1 MRYSRQQIAA
11 RIADDIE
18 DGSYVNLGIG
28 IPTLVANHLSA
39 DKEVVFHSENGIL
52 GFGAQTE
59 GGDANPDVINASK
72 DPVATIPGSCFMSHA
87 DSFAL
92 IRGRHLSLAILG
104 AYQVSA
110 RGDLANWVTNSDAVP
125 GVGGAMDLAAGAR
138 AVWVAMRHV
147 TENGDPKLVERCTY
161 PITATGVVTRVYT
174 DLAVFDVDQE
184 SGAFVV
190 VDRTDGLSVS
200 DLQDVT
206 DAPVVAR

>member
-1 MRYSRQQIAA
+1 
-11 RIADDIE
+11 
-18 DGSYVNLGIG
+18 
-28 IPTLVANHLSA
+28 
-39 DKEVVFHSENGIL
+39 
-52 GFGAQTE
+52 
-59 GGDANPDVINASK
+59 VINASK

-147 TENGDPKLVERCTY
+147 TENGDPKLVESCTY

-190 VDRTDGLSVS
+190 VDRIDGLSVS

>member
-1 MRYSRQQIAA
+1 MRYTRQQIAA

-39 DKEVVFHSENGIL
+39 DKEVVFHSENGML

-92 IRGRHLSLAILG
+92 IRGRHLSLAILRRSC
-104 AYQVSA
+104 QL
-110 RGDLANWVTNSDAVP
+110 GD
-125 GVGGAMDLAAGAR
+125 
-138 AVWVAMRHV
+138 
-147 TENGDPKLVERCTY
+147 E
-161 PITATGVVTRVYT
+161 
-174 DLAVFDVDQE
+174 
-184 SGAFVV
+184 
-190 VDRTDGLSVS
+190 
-200 DLQDVT
+200 
-206 DAPVVAR
+206 